1 MGLRTSRNVRFT
13 RHAITPAFLLAVLFV
28 VGIACQQ
35 PVKPQVNAVRFEPEP
50 YVDIHTAPSP
60 VQSDAFE
67 ERAIA
72 DPLGTLRGL
81 LAESRESLS
90 DYTCTFIKQDR
101 LNGKL
106 GRPEEIRVKC
116 RERPFSV
123 LMEWVR
129 NPTCCDRV
137 LYVKGRWI
145 NRRGGEEA
153 WVDPNGALVNLVLGA
168 RGGVRYDVEKGVAE
182 GRTRR
187 PINAFGFVNMLRLI
201 VSISELAATRGEL
214 ALNYLGRSRLDDRE
228 TYLFERVLPYAGLQ
242 GTYPDRVLLVHLD
255 RETHLPIGLFAYA
268 DDDREVLLGSYVM
281 RDVTLNP
288 GLSNAVFSKDANGF

>member
-1 MGLRTSRNVRFT
+1 MRLRPSRNVRFT
-13 RHAITPAFLLAVLFV
+13 RHVVTLALVLAVLFV

-35 PVKPQVNAVRFEPEP
+35 SVKPQVNAVRFEPEP
-50 YVDIHTAPSP
+50 YVHTHTAPSR
-60 VQSDAFE
+60 VSSDAFE

-90 DYTCTFIKQDR
+90 DYTCTFIKRDR

-106 GRPEEIRVKC
+106 GRPEEIRIKC

-145 NRRGGEEA
+145 NRNGGEEA
-153 WVDPNGALVNLVLGA
+153 WVDPQGVLVNLVLGA
-168 RGGVRYDVEKGVAE
+168 RGGIRYDIAKGVAE

-187 PINAFGFVNMLRLI
+187 PISEFGFVNMLRLI

-214 ALNYLGRSRLDDRE
+214 VLNYLGQSQLDDRG
-228 TYLFERVLPYAGLQ
+228 TYVFERVLPYAGLQ

-255 RETHLPIGLFAYA
+255 RESHLPIGLFAYA

-288 GLSNAVFSKDANGF
+288 GLSNAVFSKEANGF

>member
-1 MGLRTSRNVRFT
+1 MAIRSSRNVRFT
-13 RHAITPAFLLAVLFV
+13 RHVVTLALVLAVLFV

-35 PVKPQVNAVRFEPEP
+35 SVKPQVNAIQFEPEP
-50 YVDIHTAPSP
+50 YADVRAADST
-60 VQSDAFE
+60 VGSDAFE
-67 ERAIA
+67 ERALA
-72 DPLGTLRGL
+72 DPLETLHEV
-81 LAESRESLS
+81 LAESRAQLS
-90 DYTCTFIKQDR
+90 DYTCTFIKRDR

-137 LYVKGRWI
+137 LYVKGRWV
-145 NRRGGEEA
+145 NRSGSEDA
-153 WVDPNGALVNLVLGA
+153 WVDPRGALVNLLLGK
-168 RGGVRYDVEKGVAE
+168 RGGIRYDVEKGVAE

-187 PINAFGFVNMLRLI
+187 SISEFGFINMLRLI
-201 VSISELAATRGEL
+201 VNISEIAAARGEL
-214 ALNYLGRSRLDDRE
+214 ALNYLGRSQLDDRE
-228 TYLFERVLPYAGLQ
+228 TYVFERVLPYAGLQ
-242 GTYPDRVLLVHLD
+242 GTYPDRVLLFHLD

-288 GLSNAVFSKDANGF
+288 GLSNAVFSKEANGF

>member
-1 MGLRTSRNVRFT
+1 MGLRRSRNVRFT
-13 RHAITPAFLLAVLFV
+13 RHVITLAFLLAVLFV

-35 PVKPQVNAVRFEPEP
+35 SVKPQVNAVRFEPEP
-50 YVDIHTAPSP
+50 HVHAYTAPST

-90 DYTCTFIKQDR
+90 DYTCTFIKRDR

-106 GRPEEIRVKC
+106 GRPEEIRIKC

-145 NRRGGEEA
+145 NRNGGEEA
-153 WVDPNGALVNLVLGA
+153 WVDPQGVLVNLVLGA
-168 RGGVRYDVEKGVAE
+168 RGGIRYDIAKGVAE

-187 PINAFGFVNMLRLI
+187 PISEFGFVNMLRLI

-214 ALNYLGRSRLDDRE
+214 VLNYLGQSQLDDRG
-228 TYLFERVLPYAGLQ
+228 TYVFERVLPYAGLQ
-242 GTYPDRVLLVHLD
+242 GPYPDRVLIVHLD
-255 RETHLPIGLFAYA
+255 RESHLPIGLFAYA

-288 GLSNAVFSKDANGF
+288 GLSNAVFSKEANGF